1 MKATAL
7 CISMFIFLPTQ
18 VFSAALETSNQSI
31 ASFLESNN
39 YFEFSSA
46 IVDANVSGNIY
57 RPEANDPT
65 ILTEISTPNF
75 VQQYVLFNAG
85 LKLQLHPNWSFGFIY
100 DQPFGTNVS
109 YTLAPVPTSPSDL
122 INATQFKLDTKNLT
136 SLLGYQPNP
145 FLNFYAGLGYQTLT
159 TQLKISGQS
168 SGLLIDYKGDIQ
180 KDTAHGWLLG
190 MSYQIPEYALKT
202 SLTYRAK
209 IRHKQPFN
217 EQTTTTPTIPLLNL
231 SSNQNT
237 TIETPQ
243 SVNLEFQSGITAHNL
258 IYASLRW
265 VNWQNF
271 KIASPLISSSSSSP
285 VMLVDYQKN
294 QWATTLGLAHVL
306 SDKWTSTIDIGHDSG
321 IGNPASTLSP
331 SNGFYSLGLGSFY
344 QIHSNLF
351 IAGGVKYF
359 KLNKAKVQQDPN
371 GSGSL
376 FKPLSSVNNNHALA
390 YGIKMGYRF

>member
-7 CISMFIFLPTQ
+7 CISVCIFLPTQ

-31 ASFLESNN
+31 ASFLEPNN
-39 YFEFSSA
+39 YLEVSSA

-65 ILTEISTPNF
+65 ILTEISTPSF

-109 YTLAPVPTSPSDL
+109 YTLDPVPNSPSNL

-145 FLNFYAGLGYQTLT
+145 FLNFYAGLSYQTLT
-159 TQLKISGQS
+159 TQVKISGQS
-168 SGLLIDYKGDIQ
+168 SGLLIDYNGDIQ
-180 KDTAHGWLLG
+180 KNSAHGWLVG

-202 SLTYRAK
+202 SFTYRAK
-209 IRHKQPFN
+209 IQHKQPFN

-231 SSNQNT
+231 SSDQNT
-237 TIETPQ
+237 MIETPQ
-243 SVNLEFQSGITAHNL
+243 SVNFEFQSGVTAHNL
-258 IYASLRW
+258 IYGSLRW

-271 KIASPLISSSSSSP
+271 NIASPLISSSGSNP

-306 SDKWTSTIDIGHDSG
+306 SDKWTSTIDIGRDSG
-321 IGNPASTLSP
+321 IGNPASTLNP
-331 SNGFYSLGLGSFY
+331 SNGFYSLGIGSFY